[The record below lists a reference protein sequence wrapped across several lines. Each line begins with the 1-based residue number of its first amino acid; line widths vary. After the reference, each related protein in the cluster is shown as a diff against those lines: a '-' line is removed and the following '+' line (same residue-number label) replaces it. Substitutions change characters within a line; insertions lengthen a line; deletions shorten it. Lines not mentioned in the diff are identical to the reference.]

1 MAIESKRELFDR
13 ELRKLYHAEIEILDL
28 HSDLADAA
36 AREEVQAIFGGHE
49 GDTVDQIDRIE
60 AIFGGHEGDTVDQID
75 RIEAI
80 FATLDMEPR
89 EQGSPIM
96 EGLLA
101 EKDQFVNEVA
111 DDDLRDLDVINIGI
125 INERIEIT
133 LLDRLILLAAE
144 LELPESTINKLQA
157 NRSEAQTA
165 LTQMQQFLENRHVS

>member
-36 AREEVQAIFGGHE
+36 AREEVQ
-49 GDTVDQIDRIE
+49 

-165 LTQMQQFLENRHVS
+165 LTQMQQFLENRHVIRL

>member
-36 AREEVQAIFGGHE
+36 AREEVQ
-49 GDTVDQIDRIE
+49 